1 MIIDLCVI
9 HAQAPPVVAVS
20 GQLAFTASLDHATVT
35 SYEARV
41 RPEGSGTIVATQN
54 LGKPA
59 PDVDNRILVNIAA
72 TLAPLASGNYT
83 VAVAAISPSGT
94 TESLDT
100 SAYSLPLA

>member
-9 HAQAPPVVAVS
+9 HAQAPSRTAVS
-20 GQLAFTASLDHATVT
+20 GDLAFTASLDHATVT

-41 RPEGSGTIVATQN
+41 RPEGSATIVATRN

-59 PDVDNRILVNIAA
+59 PDVDNRIIVNIAS
-72 TLAPLASGNYT
+72 TLTPLASGNYT
-83 VAVAAISPSGT
+83 VSVAAISPGGT
-94 TESLDT
+94 TDSTET